1 MTEFVDSDDSQIGY
15 EVTGLTAAAEEI
27 IAARPEQL
35 DHPGPPRR
43 GARFTGHNRL
53 PNGFE
58 YEVTCVLTEADRPRA
73 FAGVVLDDSGDP
85 LRPSSRWRYQIDPL
99 SGGGSRVQHRF
110 AHGPGASYLR
120 TAAAKTPNQAAA
132 IIVARRDRL
141 RSNVS
146 TTLRAMKAAA
156 ESGRPPNQTLDS
168 ARDGLGHVEN
178 ARAVLM

>member
-58 YEVTCVLTEADRPRA
+58 YEVTCVVTKADRPRA
-73 FAGVVLDDSGDP
+73 FAGWSWMTAVTLSA
-85 LRPSSRWRYQIDPL
+85 RPR
-99 SGGGSRVQHRF
+99 GGGTRSTRS
-110 AHGPGASYLR
+110 PE
-120 TAAAKTPNQAAA
+120 AAAGSSTASPT
-132 IIVARRDRL
+132 ARAPATCGQPQRR
-141 RSNVS
+141 R
-146 TTLRAMKAAA
+146 RI
-156 ESGRPPNQTLDS
+156 RPPRSSSPGGTGCDPT
-168 ARDGLGHVEN
+168 
-178 ARAVLM
+178 

>member
-58 YEVTCVLTEADRPRA
+58 YEVTCVVTEADRPRA

-85 LRPSSRWRYQIDPL
+85 LRPPR
-99 SGGGSRVQHRF
+99 GGGTRSTRS
-110 AHGPGASYLR
+110 P
-120 TAAAKTPNQAAA
+120 AAAAGSSTASPT
-132 IIVARRDRL
+132 ARAPATCGQPQRR
-141 RSNVS
+141 R
-146 TTLRAMKAAA
+146 RI
-156 ESGRPPNQTLDS
+156 RPPRSSSPGGTGCDPT
-168 ARDGLGHVEN
+168 
-178 ARAVLM
+178 